1 MPVGIRT
8 HIFWSWSVRSTSG
21 LQPLHRYLNFLYLL
35 GCKPFISKA
44 MFENNKIFLQGSDYC
59 QIFAEKIKWT
69 DEKFQNEEF
78 FSTSLF
84 SGEIFVD
91 KDLQKFLQMD
101 FFPLCSFLLFDRQM
115 KFSLLRKKLDH
126 HFKKS
131 FFLLLQTFLF
141 HLFSR
146 LKSKKTLW
154 SFWLRT
160 RGRGRKRE
168 TDRKKCCDLNIFLWW
183 IY

>member
-1 MPVGIRT
+1 MGA
-8 HIFWSWSVRSTSG
+8 FQ
-21 LQPLHRYLNFLYLL
+21 LFLPLSNAKPCCTPSATCFRPQYWEMWIEKEREACWDSNPQLFDHEVFALL
-35 GCKPFISKA
+35 LDYNRCTCTQTFYISLAANPSLAKVCLRII
-44 MFENNKIFLQGSDYC
+44 KQGSDYC

-101 FFPLCSFLLFDRQM
+101 FFPLCSFLPFDRQM

-141 HLFSR
+141 HLFQ
-146 LKSKKTLW
+146 
-154 SFWLRT
+154 
-160 RGRGRKRE
+160 
-168 TDRKKCCDLNIFLWW
+168 D
-183 IY
+183 